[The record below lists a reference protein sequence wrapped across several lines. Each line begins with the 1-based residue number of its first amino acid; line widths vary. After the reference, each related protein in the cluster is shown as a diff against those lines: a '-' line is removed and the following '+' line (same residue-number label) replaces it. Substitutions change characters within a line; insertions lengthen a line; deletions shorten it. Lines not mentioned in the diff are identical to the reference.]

1 MVYIYHPNWLLSR
14 TEPFVFSYIY
24 NMQKKIKNKKHF
36 FCVEIRSK
44 NKKSG
49 ILNAYIEKM
58 SKKGDEKIY
67 AMCRDKRR

>member
-1 MVYIYHPNWLLSR
+1 MN
-14 TEPFVFSYIY
+14 
-24 NMQKKIKNKKHF
+24 KKIKNKKHF
-36 FCVEIRSK
+36 FCVDILSK
-44 NKKSG
+44 NKKSV

>member
-1 MVYIYHPNWLLSR
+1 
-14 TEPFVFSYIY
+14 
-24 NMQKKIKNKKHF
+24 MQKKIKIKNTF
-36 FCVEIRSK
+36 LCVKIRSK

-49 ILNAYIEKM
+49 ILNVYIEKM

>member
-1 MVYIYHPNWLLSR
+1 
-14 TEPFVFSYIY
+14 
-24 NMQKKIKNKKHF
+24 MQKKIKNKKHF

-49 ILNAYIEKM
+49 ILNTYIEKM